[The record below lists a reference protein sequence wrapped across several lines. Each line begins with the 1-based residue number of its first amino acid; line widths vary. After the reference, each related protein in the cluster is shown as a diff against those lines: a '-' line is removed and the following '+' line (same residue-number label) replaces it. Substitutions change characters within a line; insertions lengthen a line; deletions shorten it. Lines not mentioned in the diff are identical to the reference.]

1 MHRYRPLGALPEVAL
16 RWHNGDDERIADDE
30 RARAEACNVGG
41 CGVRDIQDPIE
52 GDMTGADNACR
63 SEIGACENGSCNM
76 PAGAMVCGDRA
87 ALEADLDGERWLRL
101 ENRAEFE

>member
-16 RWHNGDDERIADDE
+16 CRHNGNDERIADDE
-30 RARAEACNVGG
+30 RARAEARNVGG
-41 CGVRDIQDPIE
+41 CGVRDIKDAIE
-52 GDMTGADNACR
+52 GDMTGTDNACR

-76 PAGAMVCGDRA
+76 PAGAMICGDRA
-87 ALEADLDGERWLRL
+87 TLEADLDGEWRLRL